1 MSVFYS
7 LIKEDNKKKLE
18 FQTDSKELY
27 EDVAKYVDNCLDAIR
42 YRNRVEQV
50 KVVDDGEL
58 TE

>member
-18 FQTDSKELY
+18 FQTSSKELY
-27 EDVAKYVDNCLDAIR
+27 EDVAKYVANCLDAIR